1 MTVVLRI
8 GKQGPPG
15 PQGPAGTPGT
25 SGILTTKGDL
35 LARDATTEVRLPV
48 GADGQVLESDS
59 VATEGVA
66 WKTRPAST
74 PLTTKGDVLSH
85 DGAALVRV
93 PVGTDGQVLT
103 ANSAVSDGVDFQTP
117 TTLAH
122 GLGSASHTSTDLAGL
137 NALLTDGPVD
147 AATAP
152 RTPLSHAIGGAEHS
166 VSSLAAFNAKISGG
180 SLDFDTAERT
190 AVIHG
195 LGDPTRHSSTD
206 LAGLN
211 ALLTDGPVDAAGTP
225 RPPTAHL
232 LSAHG
237 AVTLAAFNALII
249 GGDLD
254 LEGTPRPPLA
264 HAFGG
269 ASHTADSLANFNT
282 KVIGGD
288 LDFDTASRPPS
299 GAAGGDLG
307 GTYPSPSV
315 NDGADSTA
323 IHVDV
328 ASEVAGLTLKATPA
342 AGDHVMLEQ
351 LTDGAKRRSPFSA
364 FASAGPPAVHAIGGA
379 EHSASSLA
387 ALNALVTGGSLDFD
401 TAARPPTAHLLGT
414 AHTADSLA
422 NLNAKII
429 GGSVD
434 FDTAPRTPLAHALG
448 GAEHTASSLAALNA
462 LITGGSVDFDTA
474 TRPPTTHPIGGTEH
488 SASTL
493 AAFNAKIIGGDLDFD
508 TDPRP
513 PTAHTH
519 AHADL
524 TGITAND
531 HHNRAHSITS
541 VGDHSFPG
549 GTTFLRADGTF
560 AVPAAGGGVTALLYA
575 FSTTITAANP
585 GAGTLR
591 FNAATYAGTTAIF
604 INDVAGQPLLDIGVG
619 LSELQVGDLI
629 SFAEFDDP
637 ASAAVYTI
645 VSVVDNTGWWTL
657 TVTHQQ
663 NGGGDLIADGAPVW
677 LNTFLK
683 ITRPHDLDE
692 HGSSSLAE
700 LNAILTGG
708 QVDDENDPRPPTAH
722 THTHASTTGQ
732 TADDH
737 HSQVHAMSGADHS
750 ADTFANFNT
759 KISDGSVAKFAGA
772 LGGTAAIPDVRE
784 LRTTAGPTLLTMG
797 SVADGE
803 VLTRSGSTIIGSAA
817 GAAGIG
823 GSVSGTWRYSTTIT
837 SGDPGNGRVRT
848 NSTVFST
855 VTEMFI
861 DVLADSPTFDFGN
874 IFDSLNV
881 GDVVILQENGDAT
894 SAAEYT
900 IDSITDE
907 TGWYTFELTFIK
919 DAGGDDISNNAPTT
933 VAFFRQTDLIG
944 TEEWTYADDLTVP
957 VTADWAISVVAP
969 LTEDSLNSAIH
980 ALMFDDTTEEG
991 GALMRTVPSGATRMI
1006 FKTLAK
1012 PDSAPPGAETAVFH
1026 LRFRE
1031 IQDNAAVGAWGT
1043 PVDLTDIDF
1052 GANAFHQKDETDND
1066 LATWGLVVGKTY
1078 QILLSRNVAALGD
1091 DLDDDCGIV
1100 GVGTAWTT

>member
-15 PQGPAGTPGT
+15 PQGPAGAPGT

-35 LARDATTEVRLPV
+35 LTRDVATEVRLPV
-48 GADGQVLESDS
+48 GVDGQVLESDS
-59 VATEGVA
+59 VAAEGVA
-66 WKTRPAST
+66 WKTRPATT

-85 DGAALVRV
+85 DGAAQVRV

-103 ANSAVSDGVDFQTP
+103 ANSAVADGVDFQTP
-117 TTLAH
+117 VTLAH
-122 GLGSASHTSTDLAGL
+122 GLGSASHTTTTVAGL
-137 NALLTDGPVD
+137 NALLSDGPVD
-147 AATAP
+147 VATAP
-152 RTPLSHAIGGAEHS
+152 RTPLAHAIGGAEHTT
-166 VSSLAAFNAKISGG
+166 SSLAAFNAKITGG
-180 SLDFDTAERT
+180 NLDFDTAERT

-206 LAGLN
+206 IAGLS
-211 ALLTDGPVDAAGTP
+211 ALLTDGPVDAAGTA

-237 AVTLAAFNALII
+237 AVTLAAFNALISS
-249 GGDLD
+249 GDLD
-254 LEGTPRPPLA
+254 LVGTPRPPLA

-269 ASHTADSLANFNT
+269 ASHTADSLANVNT
-282 KVIGGD
+282 KLIGGD

-307 GTYPSPSV
+307 GSFPAPTV

-323 IHVDV
+323 IHVDIV
-328 ASEVAGLTLKATPA
+328 SEVAGLTLKAVPA
-342 AGDHVMLEQ
+342 AGDHFMLEQ
-351 LTDGAKRRSPFSA
+351 LTDGAKRRTPFSA

-434 FDTAPRTPLAHALG
+434 FDTAARTPLAHALG

-462 LITGGSVDFDTA
+462 LITGGDVDFDTA
-474 TRPPTTHPIGGTEH
+474 ARPPTTHALGGVEH
-488 SASTL
+488 SAATL
-493 AAFNAKIIGGDLDFD
+493 AELNAKITGGDVDFD
-508 TDPRP
+508 TAPRP
-513 PTAHTH
+513 PTAHVH

-524 TGITAND
+524 TGLTAND
-531 HHNRAHSITS
+531 HHTRAHSITS

-575 FSTTITAANP
+575 FSTIITAANP

-591 FNAATYAGTTAIF
+591 FNAVTYAGTTAIY
-604 INDVAGQPLLDIGVG
+604 INDVAQQPLFDIGVG

-645 VSVVDNTGWWTL
+645 TSTVDNTGWWTL
-657 TVTHQQ
+657 NVTHQQ
-663 NGGGDLIADGAPVW
+663 DGGGDLIADGAQVW
-677 LNTFLK
+677 LNTFLR
-683 ITRPHDLDE
+683 IARPHDLDE

-708 QVDDENDPRPPTAH
+708 QVDDDGDPRPPLAH
-722 THTHASTTGQ
+722 VHTHASTTGQ

-737 HSQVHAMSGADHS
+737 HSQVHAMGGADHS

-759 KISDGSVAKFAGA
+759 KISDGEVAKFAGA
-772 LGGTAAIPDVRE
+772 LGGTAAVPDVRE

-803 VLTRSGSTIIGSAA
+803 LLVRSGTTIIGTAA
-817 GAAGIG
+817 GG
-823 GSVSGTWRYSTTIT
+823 GVGGALSGTWRYSTTTT

-848 NSTVFST
+848 NSTVLAS
-855 VTEMFI
+855 VTEMYI
-861 DVLADSPTFDFGN
+861 DVLADSPAFDFGN
-874 IFDSLNV
+874 IFDSLV
-881 GDVVILQENGDAT
+881 PGDVVIIQENGDAT
-894 SAAEYT
+894 SAGEYT
-900 IDSITDE
+900 IDSVTDE
-907 TGWYTFELTFIK
+907 TGWYTFELTHIK
-919 DAGGDDISNNAPTT
+919 NAGGDDITNNAPTT
-933 VAFFRQTDLIG
+933 VAFVKLAALIG
-944 TEEWTYADDLTVP
+944 TEEWTYSDDLTVP
-957 VTADWAISVVAP
+957 VTADWAISVVSP
-969 LTEDSLNSAIH
+969 LSEDSLNSAIH

-991 GALMRTVPSGATRMI
+991 GALMRTVPAGASRMI

-1078 QILLSRNVAALGD
+1078 QLLVSRDVADIDD